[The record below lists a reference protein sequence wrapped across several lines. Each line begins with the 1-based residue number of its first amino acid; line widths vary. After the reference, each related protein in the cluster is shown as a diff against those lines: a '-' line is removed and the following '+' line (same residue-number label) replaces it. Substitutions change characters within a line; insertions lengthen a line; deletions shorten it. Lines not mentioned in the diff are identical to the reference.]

1 MPTFNHKLAKAQKAL
16 NGSGTKLLPHQVI
29 GVKWLL
35 DRERS
40 VVKGGIL
47 ADDMGLGK
55 TVQIISV
62 MLGNTKK
69 VNLVVVP
76 ANIIMQWKYAIEHFA
91 PSLNLVIHWG
101 DWRINGASIKKI
113 DESESTVVLTSYG
126 MIGSDSITELNID
139 RIICDEA
146 HTFRNSG
153 TKVFRDLN
161 KIHSKIRWALTGTP
175 IQNRLKDIINI
186 FKFVG
191 YHGASKCNV
200 DKLIE
205 TSLLRRTKDSL
216 PIELPNVDRQITMI
230 RNLSKKD
237 NKVYD
242 MIYGGDMVD
251 PECELERLL
260 RLRQASIS
268 TTMAIKSLEK
278 SLGIDLS
285 RYYTK
290 NKKLDYI
297 IRNLKENMDA
307 DESKR
312 FIVFT
317 HFKYE
322 IEYMSQKLKSHEI
335 PFGEISGSVSM
346 FDRNKLIN
354 DDSLKV
360 LLVQIVSGGTGLNLQ
375 KYNYVYFTAPH
386 WNPAMEEQALCRVYR
401 IGQSQKVTI
410 KHVIC
415 NETIETRIK
424 EIQKEKTAIIDQHL
438 ASSTM

>member
-1 MPTFNHKLAKAQKAL
+1 M
-16 NGSGTKLLPHQVI
+16 
-29 GVKWLL
+29 
-35 DRERS
+35 D
-40 VVKGGIL
+40 
-47 ADDMGLGK
+47 
-55 TVQIISV
+55 
-62 MLGNTKK
+62 
-69 VNLVVVP
+69 
-76 ANIIMQWKYAIEHFA
+76 
-91 PSLNLVIHWG
+91 
-101 DWRINGASIKKI
+101 
-113 DESESTVVLTSYG
+113 
-126 MIGSDSITELNID
+126 
-139 RIICDEA
+139 
-146 HTFRNSG
+146 
-153 TKVFRDLN
+153 

-191 YHGASKCNV
+191 YHGANKCNV
-200 DKLIE
+200 SKLIE

-216 PIELPNVDRQITMI
+216 PIELPNIDKQITII

-237 NKVYD
+237 KKVYD
-242 MIYGGDMVD
+242 KISCGDMMD

-268 TTMAIKSLEK
+268 TTMVVKSLEK

-297 IRNLKENMDA
+297 MRNLKENMDT
-307 DESKR
+307 DESRR

-322 IEYMSQKLKSHEI
+322 IEYMSEKLKSHGI
-335 PFGEISGSVSM
+335 PYGEISGSVSM
-346 FDRNKLIN
+346 FDRNKVIN

-386 WNPAMEEQALCRVYR
+386 WNPSMEEQALCRVYR

-415 NETIETRIK
+415 NETIESRIK
-424 EIQKEKTAIIDQHL
+424 EIQKEKTAIIEQHL
-438 ASSTM
+438 A

>member
-1 MPTFNHKLAKAQKAL
+1 MPTFNPKLAKAQKAIK
-16 NGSGTKLLPHQVI
+16 SADITLLPHQVV

-35 DRERS
+35 ERERG
-40 VVKGGIL
+40 VVKGGLL

-55 TVQIISV
+55 TVQIIAV
-62 MLGNTKK
+62 ILGNIKK

-76 ANIIMQWKYAIEHFA
+76 ANIIMQWKSAIEYFA
-91 PSLNLVIHWG
+91 PSMNLIIHWG
-101 DWRINGASIKKI
+101 DSRINGGTMRKIETSTSSI
-113 DESESTVVLTSYG
+113 VLTSYG
-126 MIGSDSITELNID
+126 LVSADSINKLEID
-139 RIICDEA
+139 RLICDEA

-153 TKVFRDLN
+153 TKVFRDLD

-175 IQNRLKDIINI
+175 IQNRLKDLINI

-216 PIELPNVDRQITMI
+216 PIELPNIARQITMI
-230 RNLSKKD
+230 KNLSKKD
-237 NKVYD
+237 DKVYD
-242 MIYGGDMVD
+242 MIYGGDLVD
-251 PECELERLL
+251 PDCELERLL

-268 TTMAIKSLEK
+268 TTMVIKSLEK
-278 SLGIDLS
+278 SLGVDLS

-297 IRNLKENMDA
+297 IRNLKENMDT

-312 FIVFT
+312 FIIFT

-322 IEYMSQKLKSHEI
+322 IEYMSKKLKSQGI
-335 PFGEISGSVSM
+335 PYGEISGSVSM
-346 FDRNKLIN
+346 FDRNKVIN

-360 LLVQIVSGGTGLNLQ
+360 LLIQIVSGGTGLNLQ
-375 KYNYVYFTAPH
+375 KYNYVYFTSPH
-386 WNPAMEEQALCRVYR
+386 WNPAMEDQALCRVYR

-415 NETIETRIK
+415 KETIESRIQ
-424 EIQKEKTAIIDQHL
+424 EIQKEKNAIIDKHL
-438 ASSTM
+438 A

>member
-16 NGSGTKLLPHQVI
+16 KESGIKLLPHQVV

-35 DRERS
+35 ERERS
-40 VVKGGIL
+40 VIKGGIL

-69 VNLVVVP
+69 INLVVVP
-76 ANIIMQWKYAIEHFA
+76 ANIIMQWKSAVERFA
-91 PSLNLVIHWG
+91 PSLNIVVHWG
-101 DWRINGASIKKI
+101 DSRINGSTLRRI
-113 DESESTVVLTSYG
+113 DESESSVILTSYG
-126 MIGSDSITELNID
+126 LVCSESISQLKID

-153 TKVFRDLN
+153 TKVFKDLD

-191 YHGASKCNV
+191 YHGANKCNV
-200 DKLIE
+200 SKLIE

-216 PIELPNVDRQITMI
+216 PIELPNIDKQITMI
-230 RNLSKKD
+230 RNRSKKD

-242 MIYGGDMVD
+242 MIYGGDIVD
-251 PECELERLL
+251 LECELERLL

-268 TTMAIKSLEK
+268 TTMVVKSLEK
-278 SLGIDLS
+278 SMGIDLS

-297 IRNLKENMDA
+297 MRNLKENMDN
-307 DESKR
+307 DDSRR

-322 IEYMSQKLKSHEI
+322 IEYMSEKLKSQGI
-335 PFGEISGSVSM
+335 PYGEISGSVSM
-346 FDRNKLIN
+346 FDRNKIIK

-386 WNPAMEEQALCRVYR
+386 WNPSMEEQALCRVYR

-410 KHVIC
+410 KYVIC

-438 ASSTM
+438 A

>member
-16 NGSGTKLLPHQVI
+16 KESGIKLLPHQVV

-35 DRERS
+35 EKERS
-40 VVKGGIL
+40 VIKGGIL

-69 VNLVVVP
+69 INLVVVP
-76 ANIIMQWKYAIEHFA
+76 ANIIMQWKSAIERFA
-91 PSLNLVIHWG
+91 PSLNIVVHWG
-101 DWRINGASIKKI
+101 DSRINGSTLRRI
-113 DESESTVVLTSYG
+113 DDSESSVILTSYG
-126 MIGSDSITELNID
+126 LVCSENISQLKID

-153 TKVFRDLN
+153 TKVFKNLD

-175 IQNRLKDIINI
+175 IQNRLKDIINL

-191 YHGASKCNV
+191 YHGANKCNV
-200 DKLIE
+200 SKLIE

-216 PIELPNVDRQITMI
+216 PIELPNIDKQITMI

-237 NKVYD
+237 KKVYEKISCGD
-242 MIYGGDMVD
+242 MIE
-251 PECELERLL
+251 PECELEKLL

-268 TTMAIKSLEK
+268 TTMVVKSLEK
-278 SLGIDLS
+278 SLGLDLS

-297 IRNLKENMDA
+297 MRNLKENMDN
-307 DESKR
+307 DESRR

-322 IEYMSQKLKSHEI
+322 IEYMSEKLKSQGI
-335 PFGEISGSVSM
+335 PYGEISGSVSM
-346 FDRNKLIN
+346 FDRNKTIK

-386 WNPAMEEQALCRVYR
+386 WNPSMEEQALCRVYR

-410 KHVIC
+410 KYVIC

-438 ASSTM
+438 A